1 MLHVKS
7 RPQHRF
13 AAELSV
19 EKEERRKE
27 KKRKKKK
34 KKNPV
39 IVRLHLDD
47 CWLLFLIKQHIS

>member
-34 KKNPV
+34 KKKNC
-39 IVRLHLDD
+39 D
-47 CWLLFLIKQHIS
+47 CQAPFG